1 MPATALPHP
10 RELVLLG
17 PHAGA
22 HRVALRAG
30 VSIAVPLL
38 ALWAIG
44 RTDLSLYATFGA
56 FTALYGRQHTHRPRL
71 QMQLSAAAF
80 LVATV
85 TIGTAVALSPQREW
99 LIIPVVTVVTIA
111 ATYLSD
117 ALHWHPPGPLFP
129 VFAVTACASVPTEPS
144 RIPVAFALAA
154 GSAAFSLLIGASG
167 LALPRARRLEATPWR
182 ASFRA
187 AARPATR
194 AAMLR
199 FGAVVLVAGTIP
211 TATGLGHPYWA
222 IVSAVAAVSGVDAG
236 ARLVRAGH
244 RMLGTIVGVLIAA
257 ALLAA
262 PVPPLAVIAV
272 VVLLQMSAELVV
284 GRNYGITLA
293 FVTPLAILMVELAHR
308 TNELALLRDRA
319 LETALGV
326 LVGVAATLI
335 AQVASL
341 DTQRHRQPRVR
352 TGTSTARYCSP

>member
-1 MPATALPHP
+1 MT
-10 RELVLLG
+10 RFV
-17 PHAGA
+17 
-22 HRVALRAG
+22 
-30 VSIAVPLL
+30 IA
-38 ALWAIG
+38 AAEASAIVRSVVG
-44 RTDLSLYATFGA
+44 DCGEQARRS
-56 FTALYGRQHTHRPRL
+56 ALYGRQHTHRPRL
-71 QMQLSAAAF
+71 RMQFSAAAF
-80 LVATV
+80 LVAT
-85 TIGTAVALSPQREW
+85 GTAVALSPQREW
-99 LIIPVVTVVTIA
+99 LIIPIVTVVTIA

-144 RIPVAFALAA
+144 RILIAFALAA

-341 DTQRHRQPRVR
+341 NTQRRRQPRVR
-352 TGTSTARYCSP
+352 TGTSTARYCSPSRRPPRGGREWRAPRRNHSF